1 MCLKNAHLPGDRAT
15 FIFKKTYNLTMN
27 RNDYKVNNNAI
38 EFISERIVKVLP
50 WQLFRNRTMPLD
62 TYTWVGNVVRQI
74 SKILDL
80 HNTKTPIN
88 LWCTLMFRRV
98 NVVFG
103 YYTVTQWCPWSI
115 MLYHDNLKSRVRI
128 NTIPF
133 PGNILCLYPQQK
145 FNVYSSLEN
154 VTHMII
160 CFVMSNYE
168 ALPKYCMINNKSG
181 PLK

>member
-1 MCLKNAHLPGDRAT
+1 MSQKRAFAWRQSDFHLQ
-15 FIFKKTYNLTMN
+15 KTYNLTMN
-27 RNDYKVNNNAI
+27 RNNYKV
-38 EFISERIVKVLP
+38 FVSERIVKVLP

-103 YYTVTQWCPWSI
+103 YYTVTQWCPWST
-115 MLYHDNLKSRVRI
+115 MLYQDNLKSQVRI

-133 PGNILCLYPQQK
+133 PSNILCLYPQRK
-145 FNVYSSLEN
+145 FNVYSSLEDL
-154 VTHMII
+154 TYII
-160 CFVMSNYE
+160 IFVCFVMSHYE
-168 ALPKYCMINNKSG
+168 ALPKCCMINNKSG